1 MRVGLIGTGL
11 MGVQIANR
19 LLEVG
24 YDIYVHNRTRSKTAE
39 IIKNGGKW
47 IDSPKELG
55 DKCSFAL
62 VCVTDGTAFKQ
73 VCLGNDGLIRTV
85 NKEVV
90 IGNLST
96 ISPADSAECSAIL
109 RKNGIQSFQIPV
121 MGGPDIARKGDL
133 VAIISGDKNS
143 IDKNIRV
150 IESIARSIFY
160 VGKIDGAANYIK
172 LALNMNIALIGIA
185 LSESILYIKKAGIDP
200 GIFIEIFNSTYFKT
214 SLSEKKGPRMVNDD
228 FEPRFHLRNMLKDL
242 QLLVASMKPLNVS
255 LPFSV
260 LAEQMY
266 QAAKNRGYS
275 ELDYTAI
282 LAFLQDL
289 NGMRPDQIK
298 RGK

>member
-19 LLEVG
+19 LLAVG
-24 YDIYVHNRTRSKTAE
+24 YDLYVHNRTRSKTGE
-39 IIKNGGKW
+39 IIKKGGKW
-47 IDSPKELG
+47 VDSPKELG
-55 DKCSFAL
+55 NMCSFAL

-73 VCLGNDGLIRTV
+73 ICLGNDGLIHSL
-85 NKEVV
+85 NKELV

-96 ISPADSAECSAIL
+96 ISPSDSVECAAAL
-109 RKNGIQSFQIPV
+109 RKYGMRSFQMPV
-121 MGGPDIARKGDL
+121 MGGPDIAKKGEL

-160 VGKIDGAANYIK
+160 IGKIDGAANYVK

-185 LSESILYIKKAGIDP
+185 LSESILYVTKAGIDP
-200 GIFIEIFNSTYFKT
+200 GIFIEIFNSTYFRT
-214 SLSEKKGPRMVNDD
+214 SLSEKKGPKMIKND
-228 FEPRFHLRNMLKDL
+228 FEARFHLRNMLKDL
-242 QLLVASMKPLNVS
+242 QLLVASMKPLNIS
-255 LPFSV
+255 LPLSV

-266 QAAKNRGYS
+266 QAARNRGYS

-282 LAFLQDL
+282 LAFLKDF
-289 NGMRPDQIK
+289 NGLQPDGIK
-298 RGK
+298 QGI